1 MESVIGEGE
10 QVVATDPIYQME
22 DTLRSK
28 RGSDITAFVN
38 VIYGCNERCT
48 FCVVPTT
55 RGVEQS
61 RTKEAI
67 VLEVEDLVKQGFREV
82 TLLGQNVDAWG
93 RCVLLM
99 FTALPNHATTA
110 RTVH

>member
-28 RGSDITAFVN
+28 RGSDI
-38 VIYGCNERCT
+38 
-48 FCVVPTT
+48 
-55 RGVEQS
+55 
-61 RTKEAI
+61 

-82 TLLGQNVDAWG
+82 TLLGQNVDACG
-93 RCVLLM
+93 RYALLM
-99 FTALPNHATTA
+99 CTSLPTNATAA

>member
-1 MESVIGEGE
+1 MEAVAGEGE
-10 QVVATDPIYQME
+10 QVVATEPIYQME
-22 DTLRSK
+22 DTLQSK
-28 RGSDITAFVN
+28 RGNDITAFVN

-48 FCVVPTT
+48 FCVVPNT

-67 VLEVEDLVKQGFREV
+67 VAEVEDLAKQGFREV

-93 RCVLLM
+93 R
-99 FTALPNHATTA
+99 
-110 RTVH
+110 